1 MEEIQSLINELKS
14 LMPKD
19 DAQSAAR
26 RDEICTWFKENK
38 SPEAEKAFKAFLE
51 EGFNEIGSS
60 IADLRRQ
67 ISDEDYRI
75 IPISYIA
82 EKYFHKSH
90 AWLSQRLNGT
100 KVRGKS
106 YSLNAEQKNIFN
118 NAMQDIAMKFGSF
131 RLV

>member
-1 MEEIQSLINELKS
+1 MEEIQAKIKELKS

-19 DAQSAAR
+19 DAKSAAR
-26 RDEICTWFKENK
+26 RDEICLWFKEHK
-38 SPEAEKAFKAFLE
+38 TPEAEEAFKKFLE
-51 EGFNEIGSS
+51 DGFTDIGTEID
-60 IADLRRQ
+60 DLRRQ

-75 IPISYIA
+75 IPITYIA

>member
-1 MEEIQSLINELKS
+1 MEEVRTLINELKS

-19 DAQSAAR
+19 DAESAAR
-26 RDEICTWFKENK
+26 RNEICAWFKEHK
-38 SPEAEKAFKAFLE
+38 SPEAEKAFKNFLE
-51 EGFNEIGSS
+51 EGFGEIGSG
-60 IADLRRQ
+60 IDDLRRQ

-75 IPISYIA
+75 IPVTYIA

-100 KVRGKS
+100 KMRGKS

-118 NAMQDIAMKFGSF
+118 NAMHDIAQRFGSF